1 MKVAVLGAGLLGVTS
16 AWFLRQN
23 GHDVIVIDKE
33 KDVAMESSFANGGQI
48 SVSQSEPWANP
59 YAPIKILKWLGSEK
73 APLLYRF
80 KFDKKQWE
88 WGLKFFRECFPG
100 RTKKNT
106 QDILGLAILSHK
118 KLKELREKLDLKYDQ
133 KLKGILQIY
142 SDEKELESAEKYTK
156 FYKNNGWDK
165 QVLTKQEAIGIEPA
179 LKNSSFLGIFLM

>member
-1 MKVAVLGAGLLGVTS
+1 MVMMSLL
-16 AWFLRQN
+16 L
-23 GHDVIVIDKE
+23 DKE

-88 WGLKFFRECFPG
+88 WGLKFLGNVFLVEQ
-100 RTKKNT
+100 KKYSRYLEFGN
-106 QDILGLAILSHK
+106 LSHK

-133 KLKGILQIY
+133 KLKGIYRYIVM
-142 SDEKELESAEKYTK
+142 K
-156 FYKNNGWDK
+156 KN
-165 QVLTKQEAIGIEPA
+165 
-179 LKNSSFLGIFLM
+179 